1 MKYATLYEKSFSLSD
16 KQTMSDN
23 ALTKKQPAPFS
34 VPIQHAPPSLANN
47 LCVTMLAYARQAEE
61 YPVPV
66 ERVQKIMAQADIG
79 SRRRCEAIISQ
90 GRVQVNGMVIS
101 LGHKADP
108 QSDIILVDGVR
119 LRSPS
124 QPLYIVVNK
133 PKGVLSVNEAPDDE
147 RPTIREL
154 VDAPGHLFTIGR
166 LDADSEGLLI
176 LTNDGQLANRIA
188 HPRYEH
194 TKTYKV
200 TVKGKVSL
208 QTIQTWER
216 GVWLDG
222 SRTAAC
228 SVKSLGASKRSTV
241 LRIVMLEG
249 RKRQIRRV
257 AAQLGHPVIRLVRT
271 HIGQLGLGTLRK
283 GAWYQLDEDEIDAL
297 RKPAPQLND
306 IRRARRQRKR
316 KPQR

>member
-1 MKYATLYEKSFSLSD
+1 MPT
-16 KQTMSDN
+16 
-23 ALTKKQPAPFS
+23 
-34 VPIQHAPPSLANN
+34 
-47 LCVTMLAYARQAEE
+47 
-61 YPVPV
+61 

-90 GRVQVNGMVIS
+90 GRVRVNGKVVA
-101 LGHKADP
+101 LGAKADP
-108 QSDIILVDGVR
+108 QKDVILVDGAR
-119 LRSPS
+119 ISS
-124 QPLYIVVNK
+124 AFQPLYIVVNK
-133 PKGVLSVNEAPDDE
+133 PKGVLSANAAGDDD

-176 LTNDGQLANRIA
+176 LTNDGELANRIT

-200 TVKGKVSL
+200 TVKGKVSQ
-208 QTIQTWER
+208 QTIETWKT
-216 GVWLDG
+216 GIWLDG

-228 SVKSLGASKRSTV
+228 SVRALQSNKRATI

-257 AAQLGHPVIRLVRT
+257 ASQLGHPVIRLVRT

-283 GAWYQLDEDEIDAL
+283 GAWYQLDEDEIQAL
-297 RKPAPQLND
+297 QTPAPELYD
-306 IRRARRQRKR
+306 IRRARRERKR
-316 KPQR
+316 KSRR